1 MARPGFEP
9 QLSLT
14 LSFPCGSDG
23 KECAHSVGDP
33 GSIPGLG
40 RSLGG
45 GNGNP
50 LQYSH
55 LGNPM
60 DGGAWRATVHR
71 GGSQSRTRLSDF
83 HSLTLRPLGSI
94 TTSEWVSLAAPAQ
107 KRQEPV
113 LPMVEPQ
120 PLHSTAGWL
129 VLSGEH
135 LLCVRHFPSTHPQ
148 RPPHSEAG
156 PASSPW
162 DRKV

>member
-1 MARPGFEP
+1 MCPQCGRPRFDPWVGKIP
-9 QLSLT
+9 WRRKWQPPPV
-14 LSFPCGSDG
+14 FPPG
-23 KECAHSVGDP
+23 KSHGR
-33 GSIPGLG
+33 
-40 RSLGG
+40 RSLAG
-45 GNGNP
+45 
-50 LQYSH
+50 YS
-55 LGNPM
+55 P
-60 DGGAWRATVHR
+60 W

-135 LLCVRHFPSTHPQ
+135 LLYVRHFPSTHPQ

>member
-1 MARPGFEP
+1 MCPQCGRPRFDPWVGKIP
-9 QLSLT
+9 WRRKWQPPPV
-14 LSFPCGSDG
+14 FPPG
-23 KECAHSVGDP
+23 KSHGR
-33 GSIPGLG
+33 
-40 RSLGG
+40 RSLAG
-45 GNGNP
+45 
-50 LQYSH
+50 YS
-55 LGNPM
+55 P
-60 DGGAWRATVHR
+60 W